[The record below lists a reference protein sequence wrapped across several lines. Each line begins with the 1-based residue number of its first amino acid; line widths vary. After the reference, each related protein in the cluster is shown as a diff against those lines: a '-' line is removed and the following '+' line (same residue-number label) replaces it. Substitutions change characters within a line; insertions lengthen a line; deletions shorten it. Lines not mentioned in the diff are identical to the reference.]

1 MITANNDNTV
11 PPSDEDLFNE
21 PPQNEDCPICFLRLP
36 TLGTGSKYSKCCGK
50 VICSGCIHAPVY
62 DNNGNKVK
70 KKCPFCRT
78 PTPTSDEEMTD
89 LLKKRVEV
97 DDAKAISV
105 LGCCYAEAL
114 YGLPQDWDKALELWH
129 RAGELGNVDSYHN
142 IGYAYRYGRGVERDM
157 KKATHYFE
165 LAAMGGDA
173 MSRHNLGIFEIKAG
187 NYERALKHYITAVE
201 GGYYES
207 LNVIQRMYKN
217 GHAVKDDYM
226 NALRAY
232 QTYLGEVKSDDRDKA
247 AALNRVNIYHE

>member
-1 MITANNDNTV
+1 MSTANNDNTV
-11 PPSDEDLFNE
+11 SPSDEDLFNE
-21 PPQNEDCPICFLRLP
+21 PPQKEDCPICFLRLP

-78 PTPTSDEEMTD
+78 PTPTSDEEMIA
-89 LLKKRVEV
+89 LLKKRMKV

-142 IGYAYRYGRGVERDM
+142 IGYAYRYGRGVERDER
-157 KKATHYFE
+157 KATHYFE

-187 NYERALKHYITAVE
+187 NYERALKHYMIAVE
-201 GGYYES
+201 GGYNKS
-207 LNVIQRMYKN
+207 LNVIKEMYK
-217 GHAVKDDYM
+217 GGFATKDDYA
-226 NALRAY
+226 NALLAY
-232 QTYLGEVKSDDRDKA
+232 QAYLVEIKSNQRDNA
-247 AALNRVNIYHE
+247 AAFDDMYKYYE